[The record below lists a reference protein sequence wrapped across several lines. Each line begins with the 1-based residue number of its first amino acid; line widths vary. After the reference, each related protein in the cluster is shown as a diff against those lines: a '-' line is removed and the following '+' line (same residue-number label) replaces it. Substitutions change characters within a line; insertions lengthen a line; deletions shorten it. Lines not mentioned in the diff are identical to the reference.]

1 MDQTTVDLNGVRIY
15 TRRVGDGPPS
25 VVVLHGGPGA
35 HHDYLLPQ
43 YDRLAHGR
51 TLLYY
56 DQRGGGRSPVPR
68 DTPVGWREHV
78 ADLEALRDHWGLDR
92 VALLGYSWG
101 GLLALLYALAHPA
114 RIDRLAL
121 VSAAP
126 LTAAWRAEVE
136 HRPAARLAQPGLA
149 PGRRQRPR
157 TRPSR
162 PESPKY
168 RRLAF
173 ALSVAGYFHDPRHAR
188 EMT

>member
-68 DTPVGWREHV
+68 DTPVGWRQH
-78 ADLEALRDHWGLDR
+78 ASDPPAFRHHLGPAPA
-92 VALLGYSWG
+92 ALLRYSRG
-101 GLLALLYALAHPA
+101 
-114 RIDRLAL
+114 
-121 VSAAP
+121 
-126 LTAAWRAEVE
+126 
-136 HRPAARLAQPGLA
+136 
-149 PGRRQRPR
+149 
-157 TRPSR
+157 
-162 PESPKY
+162 
-168 RRLAF
+168 
-173 ALSVAGYFHDPRHAR
+173 
-188 EMT
+188 